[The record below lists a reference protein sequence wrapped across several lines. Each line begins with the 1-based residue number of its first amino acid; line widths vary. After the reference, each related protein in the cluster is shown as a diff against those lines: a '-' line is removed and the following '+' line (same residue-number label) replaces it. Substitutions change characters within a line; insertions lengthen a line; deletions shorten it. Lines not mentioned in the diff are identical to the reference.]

1 MSKNLYDLTIP
12 AGQYTD
18 KSGKTRTNWENI
30 GAVFKGDNGKSFI
43 TLRRTFNPAGV
54 PIDEKGSNR
63 ESIFISLFNAE
74 DRKKSIDL

>member
-30 GAVFKGDNGKSFI
+30 GAVFKGDNGKSL
-43 TLRRTFNPAGV
+43 LRC
-54 PIDEKGSNR
+54 
-63 ESIFISLFNAE
+63 AE
-74 DRKKSIDL
+74 HSTPQEYP